1 MGWVKGY
8 VTQSAY
14 TASRHALM
22 GFTKMLALEEP
33 THSRNRHDYLDD
45 SSEWITINS
54 LIMPGRCAGD
64 FHD

>member
-1 MGWVKGY
+1 
-8 VTQSAY
+8 
-14 TASRHALM
+14 M